1 MRVNPE
7 KKVKMKDPVGGCTYN
22 RIYQHIKT
30 FAKRGDNYCKDLVY
44 VLQQRIELEKMY
56 AKGLNRLANK
66 VTKASKDIIKNSI
79 FKGWN
84 CIAQEMAYTADLHT
98 TLASAIQEE
107 AVRPISKML
116 DEHSKRRKSMDNAVE
131 KSSKLVTGNWNQQI
145 QCKKKVMGLTKDR
158 EAIFRAVENNKQI
171 VSEKEKN
178 KLQKKLKKSTE
189 MLSKVDQQYYDL
201 NRAGEDIRLKWES
214 VFEQSY
220 QVIHDLEKEKIKLLS
235 NILNKYS
242 QHINCF
248 GRTLIERQ
256 MQIHQVVQNV
266 SVDEDIQSLLDNA
279 SILSDENKIGFLLT
293 DYYEEDGRNSMD
305 EGRRKTGLSLK
316 IQRLQEDIDKLK
328 KGQQGLEKMVRTS
341 FRNPSFSDS
350 KPDEATAS
358 MRDESTLKLTLLE
371 VNLYKLTSSVAE
383 LEGNSKPFH
392 PLSDNITNWKDKEY
406 YHNLVQISR
415 PVKMK
420 TVHQR
425 SLTDTIFLDN
435 SNDHHGPDPQQISEP
450 IYANQ
455 TINSHHTKIRIKQS
469 ETTAGSADYATVD
482 NPGQEIGT
490 CKALYDYE
498 AARDDELNMQQGD
511 ILIIY
516 KKDVTGWWMGSLRGR
531 KGIFPATYVEELPQ
545 KEKGTSEA

>member
-1 MRVNPE
+1 MRVNLV

-22 RIYQHIKT
+22 RIYQHIKK
-30 FAKRGDNYCKDLVY
+30 FAKHGDNYCKDLVY
-44 VLQQRIELEKMY
+44 VLQQRIELEKVY

-79 FKGWN
+79 FEGWN
-84 CIAQEMAYTADLHT
+84 CISQEMAYTADLHT

-107 AVRPISKML
+107 AVRPITKML

-158 EAIFRAVENNKQI
+158 EAVFRAVESNKQV

-178 KLQKKLKKSTE
+178 K
-189 MLSKVDQQYYDL
+189 
-201 NRAGEDIRLKWES
+201 
-214 VFEQSY
+214 
-220 QVIHDLEKEKIKLLS
+220 VIHDLEKEKIKLLS

-256 MQIHQVVQNV
+256 MQIHQVAQNV
-266 SVDEDIQSLLDNA
+266 SVDQDIRSLLDNA
-279 SILSDENKIGFLLT
+279 SVLSDENKIGFLLT
-293 DYYEEDGRNSMD
+293 DYYEEDARNSMD
-305 EGRRKTGLSLK
+305 EGRRKAGLSLK
-316 IQRLQEDIDKLK
+316 IQRLQEDIDKIK

-341 FRNPSFSDS
+341 FRNPSFSNS
-350 KPDEATAS
+350 KTDEATAS
-358 MRDESTLKLTLLE
+358 MRDESALKLTLLE
-371 VNLYKLTSSVAE
+371 VNLYKLTSSMAE
-383 LEGNSKPFH
+383 LEGNPKPFH

-406 YHNLVQISR
+406 YHSLVQISR

-420 TVHQR
+420 TIHRR
-425 SLTDTIFLDN
+425 SLTDTIFLDG
-435 SNDHHGPDPQQISEP
+435 SNDHHGPDAQQLSEP

-455 TINSHHTKIRIKQS
+455 TTNSHHTKIRIKQS
-469 ETTAGSADYATVD
+469 ETAAGSADYATVD
-482 NPGQEIGT
+482 NPGQEVGT

-498 AARDDELNMQQGD
+498 AARDDELNLQQGD
-511 ILIIY
+511 VLIIY
-516 KKDVTGWWMGSLRGR
+516 KKDVTGWWIGSLRGR

-545 KEKGTSEA
+545 KENSTSEA